1 MAKQVFDIVVI
12 GAGIIGVSAA
22 LELQARG
29 RTPLL
34 IDRKGIAAETSR
46 GNAGAFAF
54 SEVEP
59 LATPGIMRRA
69 PKWLLDPLGPLSIPP
84 AYALKIA
91 PWMLKFWRAS
101 WADRYDDA
109 VAAQTR
115 LMQHCEAAFERQLA
129 RFGDPKMIRR
139 EGQLELYEGA
149 QDFERARPKWQRRA
163 DLGIAVE
170 LLQDPDQIAKIQP
183 GLSRKFT
190 HAGFTPGWFNTTD
203 PQKWA
208 ESLARRYLDQG
219 GAYQDRD
226 IHDITTTSNRV
237 EIISDRGSLAAKQ
250 VVICAG
256 AWSHKLAAKIGD
268 TIPLET
274 ERGYNTTFANASV
287 ELKTHLTFS
296 AHGFVISKI
305 GSGLRIGGAVEL
317 GGLDLPPNY
326 RRAEVLV
333 DKAKAFMPGVDLT
346 DGTQWMGYRPSL
358 PDSLP
363 VIGPSGA
370 GDQIIYA
377 FGHGHVGLTQ
387 SAGTAELVADLAART
402 KPAIDLSPFVA
413 ARF

>member
-1 MAKQVFDIVVI
+1 MAKQVHDIVVI
-12 GAGIIGVSAA
+12 GAGIIGVSTA

-29 RTPLL
+29 RKPLL
-34 IDRKGIAAETSR
+34 VDRKGVAAETSR

-84 AYALKIA
+84 AYALKVA
-91 PWMLKFWRAS
+91 PWMLKFWRSS
-101 WADRYDDA
+101 WVDRYDDA
-109 VAAQTR
+109 VAAQTG

-139 EGQLELYEGA
+139 EGQLELYEGVA
-149 QDFERARPKWQRRA
+149 AFEQAKPKWKRRA
-163 DLGIAVE
+163 DLGIPAE
-170 LLQDPDQIAKIQP
+170 LLLRPDEIAEIQP
-183 GLSRKFT
+183 GLSDRFT
-190 HAGFTPGWFNTTD
+190 HAGFTPNWFNTTD
-203 PQKWA
+203 PLKWT

-219 GAYQDRD
+219 GTFEKHD
-226 IHDITTTSNRV
+226 IHNITPTPDHV
-237 EIISDRGSLAAKQ
+237 EIRSDKGTLLAKQ

-256 AWSHKLAAKIGD
+256 AWSHKLTVKIGD
-268 TIPLET
+268 SIPLET
-274 ERGYNTTFANASV
+274 ERGYNTTFAHSSV

-296 AHGFVISKI
+296 AHGFVMSKI

-317 GGLDLPPNY
+317 GGLDLPPNF
-326 RRAEVLV
+326 RRAETLV
-333 DKAKAFMPGVDLT
+333 QKARDFMPEMELS

-370 GDQIIYA
+370 DARVIYA

-387 SAGTAELVADLAART
+387 SAGTAELVADIAAHT
-402 KPAIDLSPFVA
+402 KPPLDLLPYSA
-413 ARF
+413 SRF

>member
-1 MAKQVFDIVVI
+1 MTSEPVDVVVI
-12 GAGIIGVSAA
+12 GAGIIGVSTA

-29 RTPLL
+29 RTPVLV
-34 IDRKGIAAETSR
+34 DRKGVAAETSR

-84 AYALKIA
+84 AYALKIT

-101 WADRYDDA
+101 WTDRYDRA
-109 VAAQTR
+109 VTAQTR
-115 LMQHCEAAFERQLA
+115 LMQHCEAAFERQLS
-129 RFGDPKMIRR
+129 RFGDTDLIRR

-149 QDFERARPKWQRRA
+149 RAFEQAKPKWRRRA
-163 DLGIAVE
+163 DLGIKVQMLE
-170 LLQDPDQIAKIQP
+170 HPDAIADIQP

-203 PQKWA
+203 PLTWTQT
-208 ESLARRYLDQG
+208 LARSYTDRG
-219 GAYQDRD
+219 G
-226 IHDITTTSNRV
+226 RV
-237 EIISDRGSLAAKQ
+237 ETWDIRDLTLHTDHIELATDQAPLRARQ

-268 TIPLET
+268 SIPLET
-274 ERGYNTTFANASV
+274 ERGYNTTFTRASV
-287 ELKTHLTFS
+287 DLKTHLTFA
-296 AHGFVISKI
+296 AHGFVMSKI

-326 RRAEVLV
+326 RRADILV
-333 DKAKAFMPGVDLT
+333 QKAKSFMPGLDVT
-346 DGTQWMGYRPSL
+346 GGTQWMGYRPSL

-370 GDQIIYA
+370 DDRIVYA
-377 FGHGHVGLTQ
+377 FGHGHLGLTQ
-387 SAGTAELVADLAART
+387 SAGTAELVADLVTRSN
-402 KPAIDLSPFVA
+402 PALDLAPFA
-413 ARF
+413 TTRF